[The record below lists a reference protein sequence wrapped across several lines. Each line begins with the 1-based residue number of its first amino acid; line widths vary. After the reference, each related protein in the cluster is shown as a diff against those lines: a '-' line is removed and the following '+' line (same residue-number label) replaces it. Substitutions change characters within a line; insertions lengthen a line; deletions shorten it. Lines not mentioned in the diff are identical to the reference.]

1 MAYLRPYRVAETS
14 TTTGTGNITLAGAV
28 TGYLAF
34 SAELANSDTATIVI
48 EAIDS
53 AGRPTGEWEI
63 CDTAFTA
70 PSTLSRGTFRDSST
84 GSRIDFSAGSKRVF
98 AINPRDVID
107 LGSADLIG
115 TLGVADGG
123 TGATDAAGARANL
136 SAAVLGTNG
145 DITSLTGLTGGIATA
160 DFVDFD
166 IAAAATVTTGRVAWN
181 ADLETFTAGLSGAFP
196 LHLGQDVIYF
206 AKNDSGN
213 SIAKGRGVMFAG
225 VVGGSSKLEYT
236 NAVSNGTISHE
247 YIMGLAA
254 QTVANGDF
262 GYVVEFGSV
271 RGFDTTGANKTV
283 PETWAIGDFLYF
295 DPAYPGELTKV
306 QPAAPAW
313 HSPVAVVTTVSA
325 SNGSVFVRAKT
336 GETLS
341 ELHDVRINGGG
352 PANGQMLIYDAT
364 QARWENNTLTA
375 GTGIS
380 VNNTAGAVTIANTAP
395 DQTVSLTGAGTTSI
409 TGTYPSFTIT
419 SNDAFTGTVTSVGGT
434 GTVNGLTLT
443 GTVTG
448 SGNLTLGGTLSGVSL
463 TTQVTGTL
471 PVANGGTGAT
481 TLTAN
486 NVILG
491 NGTSAVQF
499 VAPGTSGNVLT
510 SNGTTWTSAAA
521 PASLLGDTDSA
532 SPFETSLGFEA
543 GLNTTGAYNTFVGYQ
558 TGRANTSGDE
568 NTAVGRNAFDAN
580 TTGQYNTALGSDALG
595 SNTTAT
601 DNVAVGYQS
610 LLNNTTARFNTAIGS
625 TSMTANSTG
634 TDNTGLGYR
643 ALRFNS
649 VGSDNTAVGSQ
660 SLDGNTTGNNNV
672 AIGRETI
679 RSNTTGIQN
688 TAIGS
693 YAGQSG
699 INNLTTGSNNI
710 LIGYNAAASSPTVNN
725 ETTIGNSSTTSARI
739 FGDVKFLKSYTET
752 VFAVVDAAGA
762 VLDPNNGSIQ
772 TWTLGASRTPT
783 QANWAA
789 GQSITLMIDDGSA
802 FTVTWTTL
810 GVVWE
815 TNGGTAPTLATTGF
829 TVIVLWKVGTTIYG
843 ARVGDA

>member
-48 EAIDS
+48 EAIDT

-84 GSRIDFSAGSKRVF
+84 GSRIDFAAGSKRVF

-107 LGSADLIG
+107 LGSAELIG

-123 TGATDAAGARANL
+123 TGAT
-136 SAAVLGTNG
+136 T
-145 DITSLTGLTGGIATA
+145 LTGVVKGNGTSA
-160 DFVDFD
+160 
-166 IAAAATVTTGRVAWN
+166 
-181 ADLETFTAGLSGAFP
+181 FTAG
-196 LHLGQDVIYF
+196 
-206 AKNDSGN
+206 
-213 SIAKGRGVMFAG
+213 
-225 VVGGSSKLEYT
+225 
-236 NAVSNGTISHE
+236 
-247 YIMGLAA
+247 
-254 QTVANGDF
+254 TVALAT
-262 GYVVEFGSV
+262 E
-271 RGFDTTGANKTV
+271 
-283 PETWAIGDFLYF
+283 
-295 DPAYPGELTKV
+295 
-306 QPAAPAW
+306 
-313 HSPVAVVTTVSA
+313 VS
-325 SNGSVFVRAKT
+325 
-336 GETLS
+336 
-341 ELHDVRINGGG
+341 
-352 PANGQMLIYDAT
+352 
-364 QARWENNTLTA
+364 
-375 GTGIS
+375 
-380 VNNTAGAVTIANTAP
+380 
-395 DQTVSLTGAGTTSI
+395 
-409 TGTYPSFTIT
+409 
-419 SNDAFTGTVTSVGGT
+419 
-434 GTVNGLTLT
+434 
-443 GTVTG
+443 
-448 SGNLTLGGTLSGVSL
+448 
-463 TTQVTGTL
+463 GTL